1 MERNLERTR
10 QDLAEFLRSRR
21 ERISP
26 ADAGLTATGRRRTPG
41 LRREEVAA
49 LAGVG
54 LSWYTWLEQ
63 GRDIRVSPAFLD
75 NLCRVLQLDAVERR
89 HLYLLSHQRPP
100 AELGETW
107 CVVPKIV
114 NRLLAD
120 LPLRPAYV
128 LNLRWDVLAWNPA
141 ADKVFNF
148 SDKSSEHRNI
158 LWMLFTDKHMRSLF
172 CPWDDQAIQMLS
184 SFRRDHVHASKGSD
198 VASLV
203 HELEEISPE
212 FKGWW
217 SRQDIH
223 GPCQGI
229 RHLSIESFGNVTLEH
244 TTLTIDVDRHL
255 RLVYYAPLNQG
266 TNIFD
271 FEEWLQ
277 DEGEKNLNR
286 LKNRKNFNSCER
298 SRGV

>member
-10 QDLAEFLRSRR
+10 LDLGEFLRSRR
-21 ERISP
+21 ERISL
-26 ADAGLTATGRRRTPG
+26 AEAGLPPTGRRRTPG

-63 GRDIRVSPAFLD
+63 GRDIGVSPAFLD
-75 NLCRVLQLDAVERR
+75 NLCRVLKLDAMERR

-100 AELGETW
+100 AEQGKTW

-114 NRLLAD
+114 HRLMAD

-141 ADKVFNF
+141 ADRIFNF
-148 SDKSSEHRNI
+148 SEREPEHRNM
-158 LWMLFTDKHMRSLF
+158 LWMLFTDQRMKSLF
-172 CPWDDQAIQMLS
+172 SPWDDQAIQMLS
-184 SFRRDHVHASKGSD
+184 SFRRDFVHASKESD

-203 HELEEISPE
+203 RELESVSAE

-217 SRQDIH
+217 SRQDIN

-229 RHLSIESFGNVTLEH
+229 RHFSIESFGDVAMEH
-244 TTLTIDVDRHL
+244 TTLTIDVERHL
-255 RLVYYAPLNQG
+255 RLVYYAPMEQG
-266 TNIFD
+266 AALVK
-271 FEEWLQ
+271 FERWL
-277 DEGEKNLNR
+277 EGATVENR
-286 LKNRKNFNSCER
+286 SEQLEMS
-298 SRGV
+298 

>member
-10 QDLAEFLRSRR
+10 LDLGEFLRSRR
-21 ERISP
+21 ERISL
-26 ADAGLTATGRRRTPG
+26 AEAGLPPTGRRRTPG

-63 GRDIRVSPAFLD
+63 GRDIGVSPAFLD
-75 NLCRVLQLDAVERR
+75 NLCRVLKLDAMERR

-100 AELGETW
+100 AEQGKTW

-114 NRLLAD
+114 HRLMAD

-141 ADKVFNF
+141 ADRIFNF
-148 SDKSSEHRNI
+148 SEREPEHRNM
-158 LWMLFTDKHMRSLF
+158 LWMLFTDQRMKSLF
-172 CPWDDQAIQMLS
+172 SPWDDQAIQMLS
-184 SFRRDHVHASKGSD
+184 SFRRDFVHASKESD

-203 HELEEISPE
+203 RELESVSAE

-217 SRQDIH
+217 SRQDIN

-229 RHLSIESFGNVTLEH
+229 RHFSIESFGDVAMEH
-244 TTLTIDVDRHL
+244 TTLTIDVERHL
-255 RLVYYAPLNQG
+255 RLVYYAPMEQG
-266 TNIFD
+266 TALVK
-271 FEEWLQ
+271 FERWL
-277 DEGEKNLNR
+277 EGATVEA
-286 LKNRKNFNSCER
+286 R
-298 SRGV
+298 SEPLEMS

>member
-1 MERNLERTR
+1 MERNLGRNR

-26 ADAGLTATGRRRTPG
+26 AEAGLTATGRRRTPG

-63 GRDIRVSPAFLD
+63 GRDIGVSPAFLD
-75 NLCRVLQLDAVERR
+75 NLCRVLKLDAMERR

-100 AELGETW
+100 AEQGKTW

-141 ADKVFNF
+141 ADKIFKF

-158 LWMLFTDKHMRSLF
+158 LWMLFSDEHMRSLF

-184 SFRRDHVHASKGSD
+184 SFRRDYVHASKESD
-198 VASLV
+198 VVSLV
-203 HELEEISPE
+203 HELEKTSPE
-212 FKGWW
+212 FKSWW

-229 RHLSIESFGNVTLEH
+229 RHLLIESFGNVTLEH

-255 RLVYYAPLNQG
+255 RLVYYAPIDQG
-266 TNIFD
+266 ADVLD

-277 DEGEKNLNR
+277 GRGREKFNMLEEGDGFKACQRIFE
-286 LKNRKNFNSCER
+286 
-298 SRGV
+298 V

>member
-10 QDLAEFLRSRR
+10 LDLGEFLRSRR
-21 ERISP
+21 ERISL
-26 ADAGLTATGRRRTPG
+26 AEAGLPPTGRRRTPG

-63 GRDIRVSPAFLD
+63 GRDIGVSPAFLD
-75 NLCRVLQLDAVERR
+75 NLCRVLKLDAMERR
-89 HLYLLSHQRPP
+89 HLYLLSLQRPP
-100 AELGETW
+100 AEQGKTW

-114 NRLLAD
+114 HRLMAD

-141 ADKVFNF
+141 ADRIFNF
-148 SDKSSEHRNI
+148 SEREPEHRNM
-158 LWMLFTDKHMRSLF
+158 LWMLFTDQRMKSLF
-172 CPWDDQAIQMLS
+172 SPWDDQAIQMLS
-184 SFRRDHVHASKGSD
+184 SFRRDFVHASKESD

-203 HELEEISPE
+203 RELESVSAE

-217 SRQDIH
+217 SRQDIN

-229 RHLSIESFGNVTLEH
+229 RHFSIESFGDVAMEH
-244 TTLTIDVDRHL
+244 TTLTIDVERHL
-255 RLVYYAPLNQG
+255 RLVYYAPMEQG
-266 TNIFD
+266 TALVK
-271 FEEWLQ
+271 FERWL
-277 DEGEKNLNR
+277 EGATVEA
-286 LKNRKNFNSCER
+286 R
-298 SRGV
+298 SEQLEMS

>member
-10 QDLAEFLRSRR
+10 LDLGEFLRSRR
-21 ERISP
+21 ERISL
-26 ADAGLTATGRRRTPG
+26 AEAGLPPTGRRRTPG

-63 GRDIRVSPAFLD
+63 GRDIGVSPAFLD
-75 NLCRVLQLDAVERR
+75 NLCRVLKLDAMERR
-89 HLYLLSHQRPP
+89 HLYLLSLQRPP
-100 AELGETW
+100 AEQGKTW

-114 NRLLAD
+114 HRLMAD

-141 ADKVFNF
+141 ADRIFNF
-148 SDKSSEHRNI
+148 SEREPEHRNM
-158 LWMLFTDKHMRSLF
+158 LWMLFTDQRMKSLF
-172 CPWDDQAIQMLS
+172 SPWDDQAIQMLS
-184 SFRRDHVHASKGSD
+184 SFRRDFVHASKESD

-203 HELEEISPE
+203 RELESVSAE

-217 SRQDIH
+217 SRQDIN

-229 RHLSIESFGNVTLEH
+229 RHFSIESFGDVAMEH
-244 TTLTIDVDRHL
+244 TTLTIDVERHL
-255 RLVYYAPLNQG
+255 RLVYYAPMEQG
-266 TNIFD
+266 TALVK
-271 FEEWLQ
+271 FERWL
-277 DEGEKNLNR
+277 EGATVEV
-286 LKNRKNFNSCER
+286 R
-298 SRGV
+298 SEPLEMS

>member
-10 QDLAEFLRSRR
+10 LDLGEFLRSRR
-21 ERISP
+21 ERISL
-26 ADAGLTATGRRRTPG
+26 AEAGLPPTGRRRTPG

-63 GRDIRVSPAFLD
+63 GRDIGVSPAFLD
-75 NLCRVLQLDAVERR
+75 NLCRVLKLDAMERR
-89 HLYLLSHQRPP
+89 HLYLLSLQRPP
-100 AELGETW
+100 AEQGKTW

-114 NRLLAD
+114 HRLMAD

-141 ADKVFNF
+141 ADRIFNF
-148 SDKSSEHRNI
+148 SEREPEHRNM
-158 LWMLFTDKHMRSLF
+158 LWMLFTDQRMKSLF
-172 CPWDDQAIQMLS
+172 SPWDDQAIQMLS
-184 SFRRDHVHASKGSD
+184 SFRRDFVHASKESD

-203 HELEEISPE
+203 RELESVSAE

-217 SRQDIH
+217 SRQDIN

-229 RHLSIESFGNVTLEH
+229 RHFSIESFGDVAMEH
-244 TTLTIDVDRHL
+244 TTLTIDVERHL
-255 RLVYYAPLNQG
+255 RLVYYAPMEQG
-266 TNIFD
+266 TALVK
-271 FEEWLQ
+271 FEQWL
-277 DEGEKNLNR
+277 EGATVEA
-286 LKNRKNFNSCER
+286 R
-298 SRGV
+298 SEQLEMS

>member
-10 QDLAEFLRSRR
+10 LDLGEFLRSRR
-21 ERISP
+21 ERISL
-26 ADAGLTATGRRRTPG
+26 AEAGLPPTGRRRTPG

-63 GRDIRVSPAFLD
+63 GRDIGVSPAFLD
-75 NLCRVLQLDAVERR
+75 NLCRVLKLDAMERR
-89 HLYLLSHQRPP
+89 HLYLLSLQRPP
-100 AELGETW
+100 AEQGKTW

-114 NRLLAD
+114 HRLMAD

-141 ADKVFNF
+141 ADRIFNF
-148 SDKSSEHRNI
+148 SEREPEHRNM
-158 LWMLFTDKHMRSLF
+158 LWMLFTDQRMKSLF
-172 CPWDDQAIQMLS
+172 SPWDDQAIQMLS
-184 SFRRDHVHASKGSD
+184 SFRRDFVHASKESD

-203 HELEEISPE
+203 RELESVSAE

-217 SRQDIH
+217 SRQDIN

-229 RHLSIESFGNVTLEH
+229 RHFSIESF
-244 TTLTIDVDRHL
+244 DVERHL
-255 RLVYYAPLNQG
+255 RLVYYAPMEQG
-266 TNIFD
+266 TALVK
-271 FEEWLQ
+271 FERWL
-277 DEGEKNLNR
+277 EGATVEA
-286 LKNRKNFNSCER
+286 R
-298 SRGV
+298 SEQLEMS